1 MHNNIAQKLN
11 FMHENQKQSTKLDKK
26 VTTLKNGKQS
36 THPINGVFRFKN
48 PFNFV
53 FILFV

>member
-26 VTTLKNGKQS
+26 SDDIKKWQAVNS
-36 THPINGVFRFKN
+36 PN
-48 PFNFV
+48 
-53 FILFV
+53 